1 MTMSNF
7 AQRHGYQAEQGAL
20 QKRDYLPKDIRQQ
33 IGLMMVDRFVS
44 LSDGQLFVHIIQ
56 ESLPPSSDLWKWYS
70 TIPAPQVIP
79 QRIYGVLV
87 PSDEYDYSIAR
98 HHLVIPLKDCHWQLF
113 YTIIER
119 IYSEWRRA
127 QPDRAKSLAYDVNL
141 LLRSYG
147 IPWVLQSGWVIPA
160 DDHAFVDELKYVRQV
175 GQSRNAED
183 LSDPLVSLRNA
194 FDALYRKRGGPD
206 ITGACNHAWVAW
218 ETAREAAGG
227 VEVVRRARPELWRSL
242 TEWRDLIHAGRH
254 PGKKLGRPPTEA
266 ETGFIVR
273 LCANAVRLVSTSL
286 GNDENF

>member
-1 MTMSNF
+1 MATSGF
-7 AQRHGYQAEQGAL
+7 AQRHGYQAERPVFEKPGH
-20 QKRDYLPKDIRQQ
+20 LPEDVRRRV
-33 IGLMMVDRFVS
+33 GRMMVEHF
-44 LSDGQLFVHIIQ
+44 
-56 ESLPPSSDLWKWYS
+56 ESLPLPRELAQWRFAYVIRDSLIYSRALGDWYDALPDAFEHPNGS
-70 TIPAPQVIP
+70 MFRHETI
-79 QRIYGVLV
+79 
-87 PSDEYDYSIAR
+87 YDKLIK
-98 HHLVIPLKDCHWQLF
+98 PLMDCDWRLF
-113 YTIIER
+113 YTVVENS
-119 IYSEWRRA
+119 YTELEDTGRA
-127 QPDRAKSLAYDVNL
+127 PESDFAPELNLVLA
-141 LLRSYG
+141 SSG
-147 IPWVLQSGWVIPA
+147 IPWILESGWVIPA

-273 LCANAVRLVSTSL
+273 LCADAVRLVSTSL
-286 GNDENF
+286 GTDENF